1 MASGPKNRG
10 RLDIQETKVNLMQ
23 SAALFAIIATFG
35 VLEIAS
41 GRHKEF
47 HATHDDTKLEAFMFI
62 SLLALAQPLAF
73 AVTDKLCSLAM
84 PGQRD
89 ALAALPW
96 WAMTAVLLVGDDMT
110 QYWWHRVSHTPLLW
124 PLHRAHHSA
133 HYMSIRITYRNNF
146 FYYLMMP
153 GLWISGVLIYLG
165 LGDVYLVYVVVKL
178 TVILGAHSAV
188 RWDEPLYRV
197 PALRPLAWLVE
208 RTVST
213 PATHWGHHAL
223 TNDDGIG
230 HYIGNFGN
238 LLFLWDVLFGT
249 AKITRRYPA
258 EVGLPDDRVFGKERW
273 YVEMFYPLLQ
283 SKREHSTLVPG
294 ARAWVPDAPAPDRA

>member
-1 MASGPKNRG
+1 
-10 RLDIQETKVNLMQ
+10 VNPVQNIVL
-23 SAALFAIIATFG
+23 AAIILTFG

-41 GRHKEF
+41 DRHKSF
-47 HATHDDTKLEAFMFI
+47 HATADDTKLELFMFV
-62 SLLALAQPLAF
+62 ALIAVSQPLVF
-73 AVTDKLCSLAM
+73 VLTGKLCAWLM
-84 PGQRD
+84 PDQRD
-89 ALAALPW
+89 AWSQLPW
-96 WAMTAVLLVGDDMT
+96 WAMTAVLLVADDMT

-124 PLHRAHHSA
+124 PLHRAHHTA

-165 LGDVYLVYVVVKL
+165 FSTVYLVYIVVKL

-188 RWDEPLYRV
+188 RWDEPLYRIRW
-197 PALRPLAWLVE
+197 LHPLAWVLE

-213 PATHWGHHAL
+213 PATHWAHHAL

-230 HYIGNFGN
+230 HYKGNFGN
-238 LLFLWDVLFGT
+238 LLFVWDMIFGT

-258 EVGLPDDRVFGKERW
+258 KVGLQDDLIFGKERW
-273 YVEMFYPLLQ
+273 FVEMFYPLIQ
-283 SKREHSTLVPG
+283 SRRPHSALARGGRAHAQGEVDGDG
-294 ARAWVPDAPAPDRA
+294 AKAC